1 MIRLK
6 TLLVETASATEISK
20 DNLEKAKEIV
30 SGLIR
35 RGFSKLEAVGLAGN
49 MSVESSVSGK
59 WFTTSA
65 KDKAGAYGLMQ
76 WQGDREKAIKAYA
89 SYKGMASTDLSLQLD
104 FVKFELKDGYLL
116 YPGDTSKTAKEQL
129 IPGIPV
135 GLVYIVN
142 GAGKPTK
149 PRVFT
154 SADTEV
160 KRFKKSIKGSVSD
173 TTTALCTNTFRA
185 GTPHIDRR
193 ISNAT
198 AIYNY
203 IQKNGLST
211 EEKPEQTTDTNK
223 KTTKETG
230 IVYVVK
236 SGDTLSSIAVKY
248 KTTVNDILK
257 KNPGLEPDKLK
268 IGQKIN
274 L

>member
-6 TLLVETASATEISK
+6 TLIVEAAPVNEITK
-20 DNLEKAKEIV
+20 DNLENAKKIV
-30 SGLIR
+30 NGLVS
-35 RGFSKLEAVGLAGN
+35 RGFTTLEAAALAGN
-49 MSVESSVSGK
+49 MSVESSVNGK

-65 KDKAGAYGLMQ
+65 QDRAGAYGLMQ

-89 SYKGMASTDLSLQLD
+89 AYKGKSSTDLSLQLD

-142 GAGKPTK
+142 GSGKPTK

-203 IQKNGLST
+203 IQKNGSST
-211 EEKPEQTTDTNK
+211 EEQPKTKTKNDTESGN
-223 KTTKETG
+223 
-230 IVYVVK
+230 VYIVK
-236 SGDTLSSIAVKY
+236 SGDTLGGIANKN
-248 KTTVNDILK
+248 KTTVDAILK
-257 KNPGLEPDKLK
+257 KNPGLNPDKLS
-268 IGQKIN
+268 IGQKIK